1 MASTFQIG
9 DKVMLN
15 VGGPSMAV
23 SRVFEASDSS
33 SGIRTYR
40 CQWYAGKK
48 LESGDF
54 PEQSL
59 VVAPPPQAVPVQGN

>member
-1 MASTFQIG
+1 MASKFKVG

-23 SRVFEASDSS
+23 SRVMEASNLN
-33 SGIRTYR
+33 GNVRTYR

-59 VVAPPPQAVPVQGN
+59 VVATPSQATPAQGN

>member
-1 MASTFQIG
+1 MASNFRVG

-15 VGGPSMAV
+15 VGGPLMAV
-23 SRVFEASDSS
+23 SRGYEASNLN
-33 SGIRTYR
+33 GNVRTYR

-59 VVAPPPQAVPVQGN
+59 IVAPPTQPVHVQGK